1 MCGCGNDASSQ
12 FPVFGLKTAA
22 GASKALSR
30 RQENRAEKR
39 MDGLICQDLAR
50 LTRALR
56 AVFDVVATL
65 SYAKLRGSLV
75 ARGILL
81 KVAVNFKEDVSS
93 FSGVP
98 PCLSSPAATS

>member
-1 MCGCGNDASSQ
+1 
-12 FPVFGLKTAA
+12 
-22 GASKALSR
+22 
-30 RQENRAEKR
+30 

-56 AVFDVVATL
+56 PVFDAAATL
-65 SYAKLRGSLV
+65 SYAKLCGSLA

-81 KVAVNFKEDVSS
+81 KVAVNFKEDVSF

-98 PCLSSPAATS
+98 PCPSSPAATF